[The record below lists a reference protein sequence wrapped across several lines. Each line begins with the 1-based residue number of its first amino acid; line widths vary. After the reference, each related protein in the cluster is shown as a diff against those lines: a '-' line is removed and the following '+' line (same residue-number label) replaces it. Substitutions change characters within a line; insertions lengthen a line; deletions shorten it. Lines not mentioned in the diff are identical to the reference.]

1 MTQKI
6 FHQDV
11 SKFHVRYFP
20 DSSCK
25 ESALINYWREIS
37 EVLRVVTFVLNPYG
51 GSRSSAVEIKFPF
64 CLNELIPKGILMT
77 ENGLILQMTFTAGVC
92 LNFQNH

>member
-37 EVLRVVTFVLNPYG
+37 EVLRTVTFVLNSYG

-64 CLNELIPKGILMT
+64 CLKGLIPKGILMT
-77 ENGLILQMTFTAGVC
+77 ENGQVVKMTITAEVC
-92 LNFQNH
+92 LKFQNL